1 MTESGQALKDAQECL
16 QTRLEKANMSMQCC
30 HMLSI
35 PCLFMLLV
43 SVGRYNVNILILR
56 NSMSVLAIN

>member
-1 MTESGQALKDAQECL
+1 MKDAQESL

-35 PCLFMLLV
+35 SCLFMLLG
-43 SVGRYNVNILILR
+43 SVERYNANIFILR
-56 NSMSVLAIN
+56 ISMSVLAIN